1 MDDEINNIEDWMD
14 FGIGDSVDD
23 TGRLRDEGPAERSS
37 VGILHAVYPRH
48 PVYACAQCYKR
59 ISEIQMAYTRNDRLM
74 FCDPVCDKHYR
85 RKHGGA

>member
-1 MDDEINNIEDWMD
+1 MNYENDDTD
-14 FGIGDSVDD
+14 FGIGDSMD
-23 TGRLRDEGPAERSS
+23 GCGNGPVVEKVKRPS
-37 VGILHAVYPRH
+37 VGILHAIYPRH

-74 FCDPVCDKHYR
+74 FCDPICDKHYQ